1 MRTAANPWGTI
12 MRHMFTKF
20 ATMGIAALGLA
31 LSPLP
36 LAAQMTEVD
45 PNTVLDSDLDNPQPA
60 PPPVTSTD
68 PYADPALDSDLATD
82 DEQTSGVSEA
92 AEAAPATPIDPQAAA
107 TNATPGETYKEDDLI
122 GAAEGVFGKGA
133 QGLAGLIEDI
143 LKKQGEPNA
152 YIVGREASGAIGL
165 GLRLWIAGLVIWAIG
180 HAISVWAARRD
191 PQFVDVA
198 RRHLRFPTWMQ
209 P

>member
-68 PYADPALDSDLATD
+68 PYADPALDSDLATG

-92 AEAAPATPIDPQAAA
+92 AERRLRRPSTRRRLQRTPPR
-107 TNATPGETYKEDDLI
+107 
-122 GAAEGVFGKGA
+122 
-133 QGLAGLIEDI
+133 
-143 LKKQGEPNA
+143 
-152 YIVGREASGAIGL
+152 GR
-165 GLRLWIAGLVIWAIG
+165 
-180 HAISVWAARRD
+180 
-191 PQFVDVA
+191 
-198 RRHLRFPTWMQ
+198 PTRKMT
-209 P
+209 